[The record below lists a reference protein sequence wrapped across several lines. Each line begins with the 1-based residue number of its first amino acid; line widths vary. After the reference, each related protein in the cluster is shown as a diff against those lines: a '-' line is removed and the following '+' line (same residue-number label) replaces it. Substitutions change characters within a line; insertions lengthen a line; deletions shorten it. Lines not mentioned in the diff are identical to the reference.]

1 MHCTHIGWHV
11 GWYAN
16 LTCELRTSRCR
27 GADSHPPRC
36 SSDVGDITGH
46 AVYGSGQDATVMGLS
61 GSARSTRL
69 TGPGRKHRG
78 MPRTRSVPPFQRN
91 HVFSCVHIIMCEG
104 VVQGKDQFDSLFP
117 TGVWVQDDKSRR
129 RGATSPGGV
138 ISGQL
143 ADSRLRRSLAARR
156 LPAPWFLGS
165 APPAGLVV
173 LRQCT
178 DSRLRRFWAVHRRL
192 AAWFPDTALSPDE
205 RPGGRTP
212 LMAKSLENWIGAE
225 RRMPHE
231 GTGDRRSRIHREH
244 HLLGS

>member
-11 GWYAN
+11 GWCVN

-36 SSDVGDITGH
+36 SSDVGDIRGH

-129 RGATSPGGV
+129 SGATSPGGV

-143 ADSRLRRSLAARR
+143 ADSRSRRS
-156 LPAPWFLGS
+156 
-165 APPAGLVV
+165 
-173 LRQCT
+173 
-178 DSRLRRFWAVHRRL
+178 WAVHRL
-192 AAWFPDTALSPDE
+192 PAAPFPDTALSPNE

>member
-11 GWYAN
+11 GWCVN

-36 SSDVGDITGH
+36 SSDVGDIRGH

-69 TGPGRKHRG
+69 AGPGRKHRS

-117 TGVWVQDDKSRR
+117 TGVWV
-129 RGATSPGGV
+129 
-138 ISGQL
+138 
-143 ADSRLRRSLAARR
+143 
-156 LPAPWFLGS
+156 PASWSLGS
-165 APPAGLVV
+165 APPTGGAIPGHCAVSQRRAGRKNTSDGEIPGEL
-173 LRQCT
+173 
-178 DSRLRRFWAVHRRL
+178 DWSR
-192 AAWFPDTALSPDE
+192 E
-205 RPGGRTP
+205 
-212 LMAKSLENWIGAE
+212 ENAE
-225 RRMPHE
+225 
-231 GTGDRRSRIHREH
+231 
-244 HLLGS
+244 

>member
-11 GWYAN
+11 GWYVN

-36 SSDVGDITGH
+36 SSDVGDIRGH

-69 TGPGRKHRG
+69 TGPGRKHRS

-129 RGATSPGGV
+129 SGATSPGGV

-156 LPAPWFLGS
+156 LRPSSFFGSSPTPGSVVLGQCTACRPRGSSAVHRLPASSFLGS
-165 APPAGLVV
+165 APPAGGVV
-173 LRQCT
+173 PGHCAV
-178 DSRLRRFWAVHRRL
+178 SRRKAGRKNTSDGEIPGELDWSREEN
-192 AAWFPDTALSPDE
+192 AA
-205 RPGGRTP
+205 
-212 LMAKSLENWIGAE
+212 
-225 RRMPHE
+225 
-231 GTGDRRSRIHREH
+231 
-244 HLLGS
+244 